1 DVVLARRRI
10 LVQQLAR
17 HQNEAG
23 RAEAALE
30 RARLDEGLLD
40 RIELLAIREAFDRLE
55 ARAVGEHGKKQ
66 TTGDGAA
73 VEDDGAAAP
82 QPLGAALARAAEP
95 ELLQQLD
102 QILMRRHG
110 RRHRLA
116 VERKADGTR
125 RRHGL
130 APPEPLAPS
139 LPQKAASGRRLD

>member
-1 DVVLARRRI
+1 RI

-17 HQNEAG
+17 HQNESG

-40 RIELLAIREAFDRLE
+40 RIELLAVREPLDRLE

-66 TTGDGAA
+66 TAGDGAA
-73 VEDDGAAAP
+73 VEDDGAATA
-82 QPLGAALARAAEP
+82 QPLGAALARPAEP

-110 RRHRLA
+110 RGDRLA
-116 VERKADGTR
+116 VEREVDRARVSQGN
-125 RRHGL
+125 H
-130 APPEPLAPS
+130 S
-139 LPQKAASGRRLD
+139 SASGLPCAARNAR